1 MFGGSWKN
9 CYFESHEKSMDKT
22 YLTKQEG
29 KRFSPMVEMTIRS
42 CSEGHVC
49 GLFLRMLQMSHKT
62 PVSVTVSFSRDYRF
76 YTTPSR

>member
-42 CSEGHVC
+42 CSEGHEFRTSRRVHARSLINN
-49 GLFLRMLQMSHKT
+49 GFKRKARIPMALA
-62 PVSVTVSFSRDYRF
+62 FSEVIL
-76 YTTPSR
+76 